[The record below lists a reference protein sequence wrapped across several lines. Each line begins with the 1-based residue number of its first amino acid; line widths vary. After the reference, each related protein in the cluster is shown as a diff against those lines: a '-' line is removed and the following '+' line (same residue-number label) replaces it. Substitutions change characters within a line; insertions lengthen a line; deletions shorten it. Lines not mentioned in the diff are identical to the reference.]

1 MTPSCTAVGLQTFL
15 CSPGTQHVA
24 HVCRS
29 DLPWVTLEQL
39 CFVLMSPLILY
50 HVPVWSLVK
59 QLIFVPSCA
68 SDTATASHFKG
79 LSIVRELL
87 GRYNVRSQIS
97 AKQEL
102 SSTGKELSHS
112 KD

>member
-1 MTPSCTAVGLQTFL
+1 M
-15 CSPGTQHVA
+15 
-24 HVCRS
+24 
-29 DLPWVTLEQL
+29 TLEQP
-39 CFVLMSPLILY
+39 CSVLMSPPALY

-59 QLIFVPSCA
+59 QLIFSCA
-68 SDTATASHFKG
+68 SDTATASRFKG
-79 LSIVRELL
+79 LSTVRELL
-87 GRYNVRSQIS
+87 GRDNVRSQIR